1 LDPACGSGAFLV
13 YVFDFL
19 LAENKRVGEILGDL
33 FSLETYVRDILQNN
47 IYGVDLND
55 ESVEITKL
63 SLWLK
68 TAQKGK
74 KLTAL
79 DKNIRCGN
87 SLIDDENIA
96 GRTVFNWQK
105 EFKEIFENG
114 GFDVVVGNPPYFNI
128 QTLGAHSKEAEF
140 IQNKFS
146 QIWQDKSD
154 ILFYFFYL
162 ALKISK
168 GAVGFITSNA
178 YLFSDKAQKLRN
190 FIIEDGRLKTIVNFE
205 KYLVFADASIT
216 SCISIF
222 NKNKKD
228 TCAFVLTEKNYK
240 SDEINSIINNPQNSF
255 KVSLKANDVFALVD
269 NRISKLNAKI
279 DGRNPKLQELVKM
292 GKGMETAADGVFLFE
307 QEPKQFPEG
316 FIKKRVTGE
325 NIERYLIKQ
334 EGQYILYF
342 EDIENFDD
350 LPQSIQE
357 HLKNNKD
364 ELKNRATFKNECRVW
379 WRYSRPMHREFYH
392 LPKLYCSRR
401 AFHNT
406 FCYDGGFEY
415 LGFSNMTVIFE
426 TNPKFSIKYI
436 LALLNSKLLNFRY
449 KSIGKQTGGGSFEYF
464 PNGVGKLPIVVIVPA
479 DQKPIIELVDK
490 LMKKINERQKLIETF
505 GGLLVL
511 EFNLKKLSPN
521 WWTLKFPDFV
531 SALKVK
537 LSLAQ
542 KDELLQL
549 FNKYQQKLA
558 ALSAEIKSID
568 NEIDQ
573 LVYKLYG
580 LTVEEI
586 KTVESNL

>member
-1 LDPACGSGAFLV
+1 
-13 YVFDFL
+13 
-19 LAENKRVGEILGDL
+19 
-33 FSLETYVRDILQNN
+33 VRDILQNN

-96 GRTVFNWQK
+96 GRKAFNWQK

-128 QTLGAHSKEAEF
+128 QTLGAHSREAEF

-205 KYLVFADASIT
+205 KHLVFADASIT

-228 TCAFVLTEKNYK
+228 TCAFVLKDKNYE
-240 SDEINSIINNPQNSF
+240 SDKINNIINNPQNSF
-255 KVSLKANDVFALVD
+255 KVSLKSNDVFALVD

-279 DGRNPKLQELVKM
+279 DGRHPKLQNIIKM
-292 GKGMETAADGVFLFE
+292 GKGMETAANEVFLFNDR
-307 QEPKQFPEG
+307 PSQFPQE
-316 FIKKRVTGE
+316 FIKKRMIGE
-325 NIERYLIKQ
+325 NIYRYFLGDKQ
-334 EGQYILYF
+334 EYLLYF
-342 EDIENFDD
+342 EDVENFDD

-357 HLKNNKD
+357 HLKNNED
-364 ELKNRATFKNECRVW
+364 ELKNRATVKNEGRAW
-379 WRYSRPMHREFYH
+379 WRYSRPMHRE
-392 LPKLYCSRR
+392 LYYYDKIWCSYR
-401 AFHNT
+401 AIDNEFVLDRTGAYIGLTNT
-406 FCYDGGFEY
+406 
-415 LGFSNMTVIFE
+415 TVIFG
-426 TNPKFSIKYI
+426 TNEEIDLRYL
-436 LALLNSKLLNFRY
+436 LALLNSKILRFRY
-449 KSIGKQTGGGSFEYF
+449 RSIGKQTGGGVYEYV
-464 PNGVGKLPIVVIVPA
+464 PNSVGKLPIVVIDLIA
-479 DQKPIIELVDK
+479 QKPIIELVDK
-490 LMKKINERQKLIETF
+490 LMNKINERQKIIETF

-531 SALKVK
+531 LALKVK
-537 LSLAQ
+537 LSLTQ

-549 FNKYQQKLA
+549 FNKYQPKLA
-558 ALSAEIKSID
+558 ALSAEIKLID
-568 NEIDQ
+568 DEIDQ
-573 LVYKLYG
+573 LVYKLYN
-580 LTVEEI
+580 LTAEEI